1 MFHAV
6 SFRDGANYLAVG
18 DILGNVIIIKPT
30 PREFFFKFFDRVL
43 EGSSRFHHILS
54 INFSP
59 KSTHMLISRCDGTIL
74 VFTEFIEV
82 VSIKSVLEDLE
93 LVSQAKKVLSKKTSK
108 SPPKTP
114 GKKSAVDGGAT
125 AILNQNTARNDEDD
139 ESNYVSK
146 MAKLMDQIKLF
157 QLHNELIMRPSS
169 AAPVNCCSISDAGM

>member
-1 MFHAV
+1 LFHAV

-74 VFTEFIEV
+74 VFKEFIEV
-82 VSIKSVLEDLE
+82 VNIKSVLEDLE
-93 LVSQAKKVLSKKTSK
+93 LVSQAKKVLTKKASKI
-108 SPPKTP
+108 P

-125 AILNQNTARNDEDD
+125 AILNQNTARDDEDD
-139 ESNYVSK
+139 ESNDVSK
-146 MAKLMDQIKLF
+146 MAKVVDQIKLF
-157 QLHNELIMRPSS
+157 QLHNELIIRPSS

>member
-1 MFHAV
+1 MCHAV

-54 INFSP
+54 INVSP
-59 KSTHMLISRCDGTIL
+59 KSTHMLISRCDGTIF
-74 VFTEFIEV
+74 VFKEFIEV
-82 VSIKSVLEDLE
+82 VSVMSVLENLE
-93 LVSQAKKVLSKKTSK
+93 LVSQAKKVPKKTSK

-125 AILNQNTARNDEDD
+125 AILNQNAARDDEDD
-139 ESNYVSK
+139 ESNDVSK
-146 MAKLMDQIKLF
+146 MAKVMDQIKLF
-157 QLHNELIMRPSS
+157 QLHNELIMRPSN
-169 AAPVNCCSISDAGM
+169 AAPVHCCSISDAGM